1 MGAVIRILSEEISR
15 LTKRRVKLMGQR
27 SESVAPFDAHIAE
40 IDRRLSAARQLL
52 ATYGI
57 TTADTDVEKADFS
70 REDWPSP
77 QDVAGSEIPSVLGG
91 RRVNPVSKRAKII
104 RATKTLLEAK
114 NSAKRSEILAFLED
128 LGIMGQ
134 EKDPGRYLSVVL
146 SQAGEIFRSDGT
158 EWYLKS
164 ERQA

>member
-1 MGAVIRILSEEISR
+1 MGAIVRLLLEEIGR
-15 LTKRRVKLMGQR
+15 LTEQRRELVGQR
-27 SESVAPFDAHIAE
+27 SESVAPFDSRIAE
-40 IDRRLSAARQLL
+40 IDKRLGAARQLL

-57 TTADTDVEKADFS
+57 AADTDAEKADFS
-70 REDWPSP
+70 EEDWPSWK
-77 QDVAGSEIPSVLGG
+77 DVDTAEIPSVLRG
-91 RRVNPVSKRAKII
+91 RRVNPASKRAKII

-114 NSAKRSEILAFLED
+114 NSAKRSEILAFLEN

-134 EKDPGRYLSVVL
+134 EKNPGRYLSVVL